1 MSTSEETIP
10 GQLDG
15 LRDRIEQV
23 ETDVRAVKKT
33 LDENTT
39 ITRSTA
45 DVVNEIR
52 DYQTAARVVLK
63 AAIWLGGLA
72 GAAVAIWQFIE
83 QFAHRGIK

>member
-52 DYQTAARVVLK
+52 DYQTAARVVRK
-63 AAIWLGGLA
+63 AVIWLGGLA
-72 GAAVAIWQFIE
+72 GAAVTIWQMVE
-83 QFAHRGIK
+83 QFAHRGMK